1 MLVISRKSNETLVV
15 GDKIE
20 IRVLGAKNDSV
31 RLGIVAPRDVTVV
44 RGEILEKVREQNLA
58 SLSLDLKALQRVAE
72 KSAEKRREIPCV
84 EIPGVG
90 AVQETISWLV
100 HDVRNFLTPVH
111 GEIQLALLDCPE
123 GEVREGLQSMHSNI
137 NGLNDWLRATARLG
151 SSSGVVGG
159 TVNLKEELAATVG
172 EWLGK
177 AVVTVNCPDYLEVPK
192 SDPGLGA
199 VLTHLLDNAE
209 EAGATEIKVVALRGE
224 RGVELSI
231 KDNGVG
237 MDRASLER
245 LKIPMFSTK
254 ANHRGEGLF
263 SVRNWLTGFAGKLMV
278 ASRLG
283 EGTEVTMLLGEA
295 PVRPARKACE
305 VILKAPY
312 RGAAHNLLESQG
324 FRVYLAELE
333 GEAEILQRRFPQAE
347 VLDIGA
353 RSVDDWLN
361 SPGK

>member
-58 SLSLDLKALQRVAE
+58 SLSLDLKALQRAAE
-72 KSAEKRREIPCV
+72 KTTDKRRDMPSV
-84 EIPGVG
+84 EIPSIT
-90 AVQETISWLV
+90 AVQEVVSWLV

-111 GEIQLALLDCPE
+111 GEIQLALLDCPD
-123 GEVREGLQSMHSNI
+123 GEIREGLQSMHANI

-151 SSSGVVGG
+151 CAPSFVDGKVG
-159 TVNLKEELAATVG
+159 LREALARAI
-172 EWLGK
+172 EQWSGK
-177 AVVTVNCPDYLEVPK
+177 AVVSLSCPDYLEVPK
-192 SDPGLGA
+192 TDPALGA
-199 VLTHLLDNAE
+199 VLSHLFDNAE
-209 EAGATEIKVVALRGE
+209 EAEATEIKVVALRGE

-237 MDRASLER
+237 MDRATLER
-245 LKIPMFSTK
+245 LKKPLFSTK
-254 ANHRGEGLF
+254 TNHRGRGLF
-263 SVRNWLTGFAGKLMV
+263 SVRNWLTGFGGKLVV

-283 EGTEVTMLLGEA
+283 GGTEVTMLLGEA
-295 PVRPARKACE
+295 PLKTLRKACE

-312 RGAAHNLLESQG
+312 RGAAHNLLDSLG

-333 GEAEILQRRFPQAE
+333 GEAEILKRRYPEVE
-347 VLDIGA
+347 VLDIGSG
-353 RSVDDWLN
+353 SVEDWLN
-361 SPGK
+361 SPG